1 MTLEQDVDPADPDRH
16 PGGVRMSV
24 VLVTDGWATILPV
37 LERLEE
43 QTIRDG
49 IEIVVVLPAGEAA
62 EVEAGGLRGRG
73 PILLVGVES
82 VLPLGSARAAGVRAA
97 TAPIVFIG
105 ETHSFPHPGMA
116 EALIA
121 AHAAGWGVVV
131 PAFYNANPDGAPSW
145 AGFLAGYAAWT
156 DGAPAGEIGS
166 APLFNVSY
174 RRPFLLGLGERL
186 PHLLTEGEQMAT
198 ELRAG
203 GQRICFEPAAGI
215 DHANI
220 SFLSSLLR
228 QRFLA
233 GRVIAG
239 GRSSSWTRPRRLAY
253 VLGSPLIPIVI
264 LGRYRTGISRTIRR
278 RRPPV
283 STLPVLVLGS
293 FFEAAGEMLG
303 YARGAGSTARARY
316 DALEVQRLADTTLG
330 SGR

>member
-1 MTLEQDVDPADPDRH
+1 
-16 PGGVRMSV
+16 MSV
-24 VLVTDGWATILPV
+24 VLVADDWARILPV
-37 LERLEE
+37 LDRLEK
-43 QTIRDG
+43 QTIKDG
-49 IEIVVVLPAGEAA
+49 IEIVLVLPLEEAGK
-62 EVEAGGLRGRG
+62 VEAPALREHGTIR
-73 PILLVGVES
+73 LVGVES
-82 VLPLGSARAAGVRAA
+82 VLPLGSARAEGVRAA
-97 TAPIVFIG
+97 TAPFVFIG

-116 EALIA
+116 QTLIA

-156 DGAPAGEIGS
+156 DGVPAGEIES

-174 RRPFLLGLGERL
+174 RKPFLMGLGDRL

-239 GRSSSWTRPRRLAY
+239 GRSASWTRPRRLAY
-253 VLGSPLIPIVI
+253 ALGSPLIPIVL
-264 LGRYRTGISRTIRR
+264 LGRYRSGIWRTIRR
-278 RRPPV
+278 RRPPA

-293 FFEAAGEMLG
+293 IVEAAGEMLG
-303 YARGAGSTARARY
+303 YACGVGSPARARY
-316 DALEVQRLADTTLG
+316 DALEVQRLADTTVEN
-330 SGR
+330 GR